1 MSSTNQPLKSSREG
15 SRASGCDRHRRR
27 ATPRSRRTRRPAPT
41 PRPPRRTTPYGT
53 PPCRARGG
61 ALFLMSEVSMYAS
74 PAHSR
79 RTTPCGPLPAP
90 YTPHPTPRMKPT
102 PCTPTSKPPKAYRGT
117 SLTRKRTPL
126 EPYRRPVPRVLEGSQ
141 GGGRFLMSEV
151 PLCASPAHKDNALR
165 YAPLRV
171 E

>member
-90 YTPHPTPRMKPT
+90 YTPHPPPSTLLPKTWRGIFSFIRN
-102 PCTPTSKPPKAYRGT
+102 CTPNRTLNSLLNSAEFSACRWDLVSSPNLVSCSKPQTPQGY
-117 SLTRKRTPL
+117 LTYKKTHPPRTLP
-126 EPYRRPVPRVLEGSQ
+126 
-141 GGGRFLMSEV
+141 
-151 PLCASPAHKDNALR
+151 
-165 YAPLRV
+165 
-171 E
+171 